1 MDGDWLP
8 EICWA
13 VLQRDKGDHKD
24 RPYREGNMSVDQA
37 SDLIR
42 ETLILALVIS
52 APLLMVGLVVGLIV
66 SLLQA
71 VTQIQEQT
79 LVFVP
84 KIAAMVA
91 AAIFVMPWL
100 ANHLMEF
107 AAMMF
112 GGTYTP

>member
-1 MDGDWLP
+1 MKPPLP
-8 EICWA
+8 HLA
-13 VLQRDKGDHKD
+13 ATF
-24 RPYREGNMSVDQA
+24 REGCDMSVDQA

-84 KIAAMVA
+84 KIAAMIA

-107 AAMMF
+107 AAVMF